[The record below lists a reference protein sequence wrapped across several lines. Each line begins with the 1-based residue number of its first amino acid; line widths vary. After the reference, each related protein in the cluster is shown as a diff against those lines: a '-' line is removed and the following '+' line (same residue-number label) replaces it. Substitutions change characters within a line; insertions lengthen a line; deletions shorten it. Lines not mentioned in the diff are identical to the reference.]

1 MGVGVEGQ
9 ETSSS
14 QLSVNTYSKA
24 TSVFTLGSIAALPGF
39 IKEVADKTNS
49 TVYVFKGL

>member
-1 MGVGVEGQ
+1 MGVGVQGQ

-24 TSVFTLGSIAALPGF
+24 ASVFILGSIAALPGF
-39 IKEVADKTNS
+39 IKEVADKINL
-49 TVYVFKGL
+49 TVYVF